1 MPRVS
6 PPTVA
11 VSTKESFSQWLLDSR
26 LGGKE
31 GIQPS
36 WSAGGKGKK
45 RSEESQKR
53 KARISAIPQEIAL
66 FPPKKSVLINH
77 GLHHNHDDR
86 TLP

>member
-36 WSAGGKGKK
+36 WSAAGGKGKK
-45 RSEESQKR
+45 DQKR
-53 KARISAIPQEIAL
+53 VKRRSKDICNSTG
-66 FPPKKSVLINH
+66 N
-77 GLHHNHDDR
+77 R
-86 TLP
+86 TLSTTKFSFD